1 MRRRIHED
9 LEPFLERDREDEI
22 RELVEEF
29 TEEDFAFMD
38 ELNELTRE
46 FQ

>member
-1 MRRRIHED
+1 MAKRVHKD

-22 RELVEEF
+22 QGLEKF
-29 TEEDFAFMD
+29 TEEDRAFLD
-38 ELNELTRE
+38 EFRDLMEE